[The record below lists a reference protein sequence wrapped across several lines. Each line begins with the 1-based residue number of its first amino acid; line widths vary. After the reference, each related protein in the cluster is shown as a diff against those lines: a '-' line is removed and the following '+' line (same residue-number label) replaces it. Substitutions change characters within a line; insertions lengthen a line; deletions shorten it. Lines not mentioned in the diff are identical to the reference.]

1 MIKISCYFTAY
12 VGYKRSGR
20 TVFCIVD
27 NTVVSKTKP
36 SSQALYPIKITYFLY
51 DSLYNSEKII
61 NVFVKKGF
69 HTIGELKTNRII
81 YLYGVKKKLYGF
93 VIILTENIW
102 ILTLCLLKINNIMFC
117 VMKES

>member
-1 MIKISCYFTAY
+1 MIKISCYFTAS
-12 VGYKRSGR
+12 VEFKRSGR

-61 NVFVKKGF
+61 NVFVKKRISYNWRF
-69 HTIGELKTNRII
+69 KNKSDYLSLWSEKETLRICNHINRKH
-81 YLYGVKKKLYGF
+81 LDFDFVLVK
-93 VIILTENIW
+93 NQ
-102 ILTLCLLKINNIMFC
+102 
-117 VMKES
+117 